1 MTRHS
6 PSTETERLLALSE
19 KVGRVAESLA
29 ELALESDTLERT
41 NPSSKSDV
49 TGETVDWLIRAR
61 RARARYVPAGLLGE
75 PVWDIMLH
83 LMHAE
88 TTHQCIS
95 ESRACLASG
104 YPEGIGRR
112 WLNAMIKNGLVVVG
126 RGPNDGEEQ
135 VELMPEVSR
144 SLRRYFRDIVE
155 ER

>member
-6 PSTETERLLALSE
+6 PDTEAERLLALSE

-29 ELALESDTLERT
+29 ELALERDTLERT
-41 NPSSKSDV
+41 NPSSETDV
-49 TGETVDWLIRAR
+49 TAEMVDWLIRAR
-61 RARARYVPAGLLGE
+61 RARAHYVPAELFGE

-83 LMHAE
+83 LIHAE
-88 TTHQCIS
+88 ITHQCIS

-112 WLNAMIKNGLVVVG
+112 WLNAMGKNGLVVVG

-135 VELMPEVSR
+135 VQLTPEVSR